1 MSERDGSAWASRTVA
16 MAAAALL
23 ALGAYIA
30 VVSAI
35 DASRARIR
43 SSVLALRGDAVKLER
58 NADEVERL
66 RAQAMAPPRQ
76 GDLRGLVE
84 ASARAAGFSQAQ
96 MRIDARGAQEVAA
109 TLGSVPF
116 AAWLAWVAALE
127 QQQVRL
133 ETCRIEPMSAAGLVS
148 VTATF
153 VRSAP

>member
-1 MSERDGSAWASRTVA
+1 
-16 MAAAALL
+16 
-23 ALGAYIA
+23 
-30 VVSAI
+30 
-35 DASRARIR
+35 
-43 SSVLALRGDAVKLER
+43 
-58 NADEVERL
+58 
-66 RAQAMAPPRQ
+66 
-76 GDLRGLVE
+76 
-84 ASARAAGFSQAQ
+84 
-96 MRIDARGAQEVAA
+96 MRIDARGAQEVGA